1 MTAPVSLRCGT
12 SLAGRTV
19 GETVITNNGTG
30 DSTVTRTYRRGLLL
44 ATLVCGLFSGIG
56 ASVQASGAWLGDC
69 CGESSSCCDDVC
81 CDDPCVTQCDCGNV
95 GCDSLACCDAAGCA
109 ESCLPK
115 LDSFAQKLGCGG
127 CIQKSDQC
135 FDDFISPMIDFVHFE
150 DPRNVTE
157 LRPIFAHH
165 RFPNQLG
172 PGGVPAGGSL
182 QLFALQFR
190 IALTERLSLIAVKD
204 GYVIDSSE
212 GALDGLLDS
221 GWADVTAGLKY
232 NLVRNVKTGTLLSAG
247 FTYEIPM
254 GSEQT
259 LQSVGDGEFHFF
271 ATGGQRLFDG
281 NAHVLSS
288 FGWQLPVDQSVQST
302 TVHWNNH
309 IDVRCHDKVY
319 LFTENAWW
327 HWTDDADTGSAF
339 GVSGLD
345 LLNLGDTAVEGND
358 VVTQNVG
365 MKLKPKRNM
374 ELGMAYEFPLTDF
387 EDIIRDRWTFDA
399 IVRY

>member
-1 MTAPVSLRCGT
+1 MV
-12 SLAGRTV
+12 
-19 GETVITNNGTG
+19 
-30 DSTVTRTYRRGLLL
+30 
-44 ATLVCGLFSGIG
+44 ATLVCGLSGV
-56 ASVQASGAWLGDC
+56 STSNVQASGSCFADLFG
-69 CGESSSCCDDVC
+69 GTSSCCDDAC
-81 CDDPCVTQCDCGNV
+81 CDDICTTGCCCEES
-95 GCDSLACCDAAGCA
+95 GCDSNDCCEDYGCDSGSCCDSAMCA
-109 ESCLPK
+109 DSCLPK
-115 LDSFAQKLGCGG
+115 LDSFAKKLGCGG
-127 CIQKSDQC
+127 CIQKSDRC

-157 LRPIFAHH
+157 LRPIFMHH
-165 RFPNQLG
+165 RFPKQLG
-172 PGGVPAGGSL
+172 PGNVPAGGSL

-190 IALTERLSLIAVKD
+190 IALTKRLSLIAVKD
-204 GYVIDSSE
+204 GYAIDSSE

-232 NLVRNVKTGTLLSAG
+232 NLIRNVKSGTLLSAG

-259 LQSVGDGEFHFF
+259 LQAVGDGEFHFF
-271 ATGGQRLFDG
+271 ATGGQRFLDG

-288 FGWQLPVDQSVQST
+288 VGFQMPVDQSVQST

-319 LFTENAWW
+319 LFTENSWW

-365 MKLKPKRNM
+365 LKLKPKRNM